1 MYLVEVNGHR
11 VLLECGLYQGR
22 REESIRRNREFPFDP
37 ATLDAVVLSHAHIDH
52 TGDLPNLCWNERSSP
67 RRQGDHPTL
76 CGGANPAIGLCPESI
91 DRVGLFARSANLRG
105 QPVERK
111 RDGGVSLASRVL

>member
-1 MYLVEVNGHR
+1 MEAAYLCYVKIHYMGATRTTTGSMYLVEVNGHR

-52 TGDLPNLCWNERSSP
+52 AGNLPNLCRNERSSP
-67 RRQGDHPTL
+67 KCQSSWT
-76 CGGANPAIGLCPESI
+76 
-91 DRVGLFARSANLRG
+91 AR
-105 QPVERK
+105 
-111 RDGGVSLASRVL
+111 